1 VVEHSGCQDKGCTD
15 VPSRWNAMAY
25 LAMQIHQQLHRWLH
39 RGAGEYK
46 ALIGKVKKRSQ
57 VFPVAILTTL
67 RASHR
72 RSLHDAKWDSN
83 DRESSRDTAGFKAT
97 TAIASCKEGRFHE
110 VTLCACPKPGK

>member
-1 VVEHSGCQDKGCTD
+1 MSRQGLHGCPQQVGYNGF
-15 VPSRWNAMAY
+15 S
-25 LAMQIHQQLHRWLH
+25 AMQIHQQLHRWLH